1 MGFQNG
7 IRYFTVLSLF
17 HHSCNGFWVEFFTF
31 FLVFFKIEILRLLS
45 SFIIKIIIIIVL
57 VILSLGLKISRVHLL
72 LHPFHLLGSATKG
85 CSITKTSFIFI
96 ISTIRLIGIIII
108 IVTSLSSKC
117 TCRFFNFFILCSTV
131 AVSKSKEIVISFLK
145 VRLRGFSVF
154 VLLVMVFSS
163 VFRNHGI
170 SCRFTF
176 FDG

>member
-7 IRYFTVLSLF
+7 IRYLTVLSLF

-31 FLVFFKIEILRLLS
+31 FLIFFEVEILRLLS
-45 SFIIKIIIIIVL
+45 SFIIKIIVGVIL
-57 VILSLGLKISRVHLL
+57 VILSLGLKIGRVHLL
-72 LHPFHLLGSATKG
+72 LHPFHLLGGTSKG

-117 TCRFFNFFILCSTV
+117 TCRFFHFFILCFTV
-131 AVSKSKEIVISFLK
+131 TVSKSKEIVISFLK
-145 VRLRGFSVF
+145 VRLRGFPIF

-163 VFRNHGI
+163 VFRNHNI